1 MEYKTRN
8 VLADPELRSA
18 IKDYRYTVTASKH
31 QNIEIGL
38 SNFYKEPVALTL
50 QKFEMNTFKGTADVQ

>member
-18 IKDYRYTVTASKH
+18 IKDFRYIVTASKH

-38 SNFYKEPVALTL
+38 SNHYKEP
-50 QKFEMNTFKGTADVQ
+50 EMNTSKAQQMYNDISRG